1 MPDEKAQ
8 PGLTQDSV
16 LPKPDTTLV
25 EERVIK
31 TVSCLGFADADPED
45 PLFKEAF
52 EVGKAL
58 AEAGYRVAN
67 GGGPG
72 VMRATTEG
80 AKEGGGNVIGVTFYP
95 KDVANFEGRDK
106 NNHFDEEIVADNY
119 LARTLKL
126 LEVGQAYVIFRGG
139 TGTISEFGMAWG
151 LARLYFG
158 HHKPL
163 ILYGK
168 FWENI
173 MASFLAN
180 MRMRPEEFQV
190 YRVVNSPEEV
200 VKSLELFDMM
210 LKHDPHSFN
219 EAEKPFEL

>member
-1 MPDEKAQ
+1 MDDIKKEDR
-8 PGLTQDSV
+8 L
-16 LPKPDTTLV
+16 
-25 EERVIK
+25 IK
-31 TVSCLGFADADPED
+31 TVSCLGFADAHPDD
-45 PLFKEAF
+45 PLYEEAYN
-52 EVGKAL
+52 VGKLL
-58 AEAGYRVAN
+58 AENGYVTAN

-72 VMRATTEG
+72 VMRATTAG
-80 AKEGGGNVIGVTFYP
+80 AKSAGGKVIGVTFYP

-106 NNHFDEEIVADNY
+106 ENNFDEEIKTDNY

-126 LEVGQAYVIFRGG
+126 LEVGQAYVIFKGG

-173 MASFLAN
+173 MATFIAN

-190 YRVVNSPEEV
+190 YRVVNSAEEV
-200 VKSLELFDMM
+200 IKALELFEVV
-210 LKHDPHSFN
+210 LRHDAEHTYNP
-219 EAEKPFEL
+219 AEKPFEL

>member
-1 MPDEKAQ
+1 MADGAKN
-8 PGLTQDSV
+8 GRL
-16 LPKPDTTLV
+16 
-25 EERVIK
+25 IK
-31 TVSCLGFADADPED
+31 TVECLGFADAHEHDE
-45 PLFKEAF
+45 LFKEAY

-58 AEAGYRVAN
+58 ARAGYIVAN

-72 VMRATTEG
+72 VMRATTLG
-80 AKEGGGNVIGVTFYP
+80 AKAVGGHVIGVTFYP
-95 KDVANFEGRDK
+95 KDVAMFEGRDK
-106 NNHFDEEIVADNY
+106 NNPIDEEITGANY
-119 LARTLKL
+119 LERTLKL

-139 TGTISEFGMAWG
+139 TGTVSEFAMAWG

-173 MASFLAN
+173 MAAFLAN

-190 YRVVNSPEEV
+190 YRIVNSPEEV
-200 VKSLELFDMM
+200 IKTLELFE
-210 LKHDPHSFN
+210 LALQHESHVYNP
-219 EAEKPFEL
+219 AEKAFEL